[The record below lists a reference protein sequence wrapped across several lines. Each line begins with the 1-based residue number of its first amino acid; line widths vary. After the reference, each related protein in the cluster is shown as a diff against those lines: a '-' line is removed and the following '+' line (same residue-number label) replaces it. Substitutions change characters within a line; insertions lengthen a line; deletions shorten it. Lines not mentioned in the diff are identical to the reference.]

1 MPLQIQRP
9 LGLCLV
15 QGCIQVGTDS
25 PLTCRENPL
34 AFRVGG
40 DLGQVLLR
48 EDHHNTCELPFDRI
62 SGSLCSSGQDCALT
76 VRILG

>member
-15 QGCIQVGTDS
+15 QGFIQVGTDS

-48 EDHHNTCELPFDRI
+48 EDHHNTFDRI
-62 SGSLCSSGQDCALT
+62 SGTLCSSGQDCALT